1 MITYN
6 IFKDCSYTVANG
18 FTRLLWKKQWFA
30 QLKRHALESHFL
42 HSLPQ
47 TAQCSSCLFA
57 ENFIIVDNYVYW
69 RRKHQIPLCQH
80 QELPGLIL
88 HIHIYIKCTSG
99 SWASYIIY
107 IYYTQKPLI
116 VRFLKKYNL
125 LWRKLRIIS
134 ILQTKEKRSRV
145 DWK

>member
-1 MITYN
+1 MFLHMSKWVHSVTLN
-6 IFKDCSYTVANG
+6 KTMVRSVKTTF
-18 FTRLLWKKQWFA
+18 LW
-30 QLKRHALESHFL
+30 LESHFP
-42 HSLPQ
+42 HSFPQ

-57 ENFIIVDNYVYW
+57 ENFIILDNYVYW

-116 VRFLKKYNL
+116 VRFLKNTTYCGENWEL
-125 LWRKLRIIS
+125 YRFCRLWK
-134 ILQTKEKRSRV
+134 KE
-145 DWK
+145 